1 MVIIISDEIKKRKL
15 SVTLNPGVHKRA
27 VNDYEKEEC
36 SSASDLVNTALIEF
50 FTRRD
55 LKREQE
61 EV

>member
-1 MVIIISDEIKKRKL
+1 MVIIISDEIKKRKI
-15 SVTLNPGVHKRA
+15 SVTLNPGVYLKT
-27 VNDYEKEEC
+27 VNDYEIYEC